1 MSDSADSASRK
12 DQKAPAAERRRSQ
25 RVVIRIP
32 VRLHFNLGKK
42 EETLEARTVI
52 VNDHGALLICSRV
65 FPVGTRLEV
74 ENLRNQRRQLCH
86 VLRVPRISDLGFE
99 VPIEFEASAP
109 GFWGISFPPA
119 NWEPGVS
126 RA

>member
-1 MSDSADSASRK
+1 MSDPADSSSRRE
-12 DQKAPAAERRRSQ
+12 QQAPAAERRRSQ

-52 VNDHGALLICSRV
+52 VNDHGALLICPRV

-74 ENLRNQRRQLCH
+74 ENLRNHQRQFCH
-86 VLRVPRISDLGFE
+86 VLRVPRITDLGFE
-99 VPIEFEASAP
+99 VPIEFESPAP
-109 GFWGISFPPA
+109 GFWGISFPPPG
-119 NWEPGVS
+119 WEPGIG
-126 RA
+126 

>member
-1 MSDSADSASRK
+1 MSEPADSSSRGE
-12 DQKAPAAERRRSQ
+12 QQAPTAERRRSQ

-32 VRLHFNLGKK
+32 VRLYFSLGKK

-74 ENLRNQRRQLCH
+74 ENLRNHRRQLCH
-86 VLRVPRISDLGFE
+86 VLRVPRITDLGFE
-99 VPIEFEASAP
+99 VPIEFESPAQ
-109 GFWGISFPPA
+109 GFWGISFPPPG
-119 NWEPGVS
+119 WEPGIG
-126 RA
+126 